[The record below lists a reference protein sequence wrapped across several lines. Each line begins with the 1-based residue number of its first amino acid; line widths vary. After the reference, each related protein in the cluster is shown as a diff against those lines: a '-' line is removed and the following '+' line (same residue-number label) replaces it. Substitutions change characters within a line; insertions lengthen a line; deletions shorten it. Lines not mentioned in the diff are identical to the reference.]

1 MSLCY
6 LPQMFQV
13 SPEVHQIHQNVIQI
27 TKPEL
32 CMVDETG
39 STRAGHVPTFFKSFC
54 SVLERGPSAKLF
66 RSCSS
71 FSSFHYRSIPSH
83 SVPFWVEERSSHS
96 VPFLAFLVEERLH
109 LSCSVL
115 HQERF
120 HPPVLFLVT
129 NNCIQDKSFKKKS
142 WLKNKKNTIF

>member
-71 FSSFHYRSIPSH
+71 FLSFHYRSIPSH

-96 VPFLAFLVEERLH
+96 VPSLVEEWSH
-109 LSCSVL
+109 SSCSVL
-115 HQERF
+115 NQERF
-120 HPPVLFLVT
+120 HPPVPFLVT
-129 NNCIQDKSFKKKS
+129 NISIQDKSFIEKS
-142 WLKNKKNTIF
+142 LLKSSSRP